1 MIYVR
6 ETQQILEDI
15 NKINEYLKNFS
26 FCKVLKKDKN
36 KLFLRTIPIGSD
48 LDLIIFEIVFSFAE
62 LITKY
67 DIKRVKFCK
76 NLECRWIFYDESRN
90 HTRRW
95 CDNTCATLMK
105 VRRFRENRKYGK
117 GKNSNET

>member
-1 MIYVR
+1 
-6 ETQQILEDI
+6 
-15 NKINEYLKNFS
+15 
-26 FCKVLKKDKN
+26 
-36 KLFLRTIPIGSD
+36 LFLRTIPIGSD